1 MTGEM
6 PMKKLSSLLN
16 VRFLMSV
23 VTETFWTGV
32 AGIAVGAEYMSEQ
45 VFKSRQMTTF
55 FIC

>member
-1 MTGEM
+1 
-6 PMKKLSSLLN
+6 MKKLSSLLN